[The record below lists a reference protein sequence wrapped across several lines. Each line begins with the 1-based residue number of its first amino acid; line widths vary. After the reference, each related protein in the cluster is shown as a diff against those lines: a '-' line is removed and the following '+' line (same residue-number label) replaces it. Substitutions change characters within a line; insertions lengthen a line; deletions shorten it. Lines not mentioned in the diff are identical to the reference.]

1 MKVQRANSEDVII
14 LADVENEVM
23 EKFIDELEEIVLDEF
38 LTIAEFKKRINIF
51 LNGRKKISYV
61 DDAVLTSMGD
71 RLIRDGKYDR
81 GIFLMQNA
89 LKRANRGEYSDGITL
104 FLRLAEY
111 EFINGNED
119 KGTECLIHVCENEVS
134 NYEESIEF
142 RNLTE
147 VWLKYKH
154 YVEGKVRKSEFYN
167 LSTTKK
173 PSECNKSIDEI
184 LKIEDEDELLTAF
197 SEHLNELS
205 ADGEEL
211 NCLNKRERTFFYI
224 DQLLMEVNSGGFES
238 YLYYYGMNFDKAYKA
253 SDIMNMEGLKT
264 LLTKV
269 KDQFPKSKI
278 PKKIDKIQDIMD
290 ENDLD
295 FEDIDEIFYNETV
308 KEIMACLMEYIRKMY
323 QVEEKL

>member
-38 LTIAEFKKRINIF
+38 LTIAEFKKGINIF

-89 LKRANRGEYSDGITL
+89 LKRANSGEYSDGITL

-119 KGTECLIHVCENEVS
+119 KGTEYLIHVCENEVS

-142 RNLTE
+142 RDLTE

-154 YVEGKVRKSEFYN
+154 YVEGKVRKSEYYN
-167 LSTTKK
+167 MSTAKK
-173 PSECNKSIDEI
+173 TSECNKS
-184 LKIEDEDELLTAF
+184 
-197 SEHLNELS
+197 
-205 ADGEEL
+205 
-211 NCLNKRERTFFYI
+211 
-224 DQLLMEVNSGGFES
+224 
-238 YLYYYGMNFDKAYKA
+238 
-253 SDIMNMEGLKT
+253 
-264 LLTKV
+264 
-269 KDQFPKSKI
+269 
-278 PKKIDKIQDIMD
+278 
-290 ENDLD
+290 
-295 FEDIDEIFYNETV
+295 IDEIFYNETV

-323 QVEEKL
+323 QVEEKLWNGNN